1 MQSHRVSSLFYY
13 LFFVEHLKR
22 HCVDNP
28 FWALYEN
35 VLSLLSVSLW
45 SLESFLRWIHRLYC
59 LHHIWELIALLF
71 QQSQSYPVRKK
82 IKHQDTQNV
91 VLRGGLQELLY
102 HKMTILLLLLDE
114 LQWIVLEWKKK
125 KCVECNPPTGQRKRF
140 PRLWFVPSFP
150 LTSSAWKNWARLRS
164 SLIDIWRNN
173 NVNRKRVHMLILA

>member
-1 MQSHRVSSLFYY
+1 MQRHRGSSLFYY
-13 LFFVEHLKR
+13 LFFVEHLR
-22 HCVDNP
+22 RQCVDNP

-114 LQWIVLEWKKK
+114 LQWIVLEWKSVWNVTRLLVNGKDFRASDSSLVFLLRQLREK
-125 KCVECNPPTGQRKRF
+125 TGQG
-140 PRLWFVPSFP
+140 
-150 LTSSAWKNWARLRS
+150 
-164 SLIDIWRNN
+164 
-173 NVNRKRVHMLILA
+173 